1 MALSAT
7 ELPITLFASPVRDGR
22 AVVSEW
28 RWKTPGEY
36 DALCAGA
43 LSAGMCTL
51 RFVPLELTDG
61 SDALVVWVSEDALA
75 VGTEKRVRLAPTQTG
90 AQRLL
95 DLAGGLFGK
104 GATLMTFPTPRIVDA
119 VYGASKV
126 RLGSH
131 SQKPYP
137 GLLSL
142 TSWLKDEDQSEA
154 DRAGRTGLIGNT
166 GKELAVFPRLFDAG
180 KPTYVAPA
188 AAPGKSHFCEPKGPK
203 TGFYGWYIS
212 QDVAGPPKP
221 EVGPFVPNDPSL
233 LPARMLII
241 QAESTCHREPFHD
254 YPQRLRPV
262 LRSAR
267 LNGKAVDL
275 ADVYGGSLERRRL
288 VYKNAPSAPVIPVR
302 YPGA

>member
-7 ELPITLFASPVRDGR
+7 ELPITLFTSSVKDGR
-22 AVVSEW
+22 ALVSGW
-28 RWKTPGEY
+28 KWKTPGEY

-43 LSAGMCTL
+43 VSGGWCSLY
-51 RFVPLELTDG
+51 FVPLELTDG
-61 SDALVVWVSEDALA
+61 SDSLIVWVSEDALC
-75 VGTEKRVRLAPTQTG
+75 VGSDKRVRLAPTQTG

-104 GATLMTFPTPRIVDA
+104 GKYLMTFPTPRLVDA
-119 VYGASKV
+119 VYGAAKV

-131 SQKPYP
+131 PQKPYP

-142 TSWLKDEDQSEA
+142 ASWLKDEDACEA

-166 GKELAVFPRLFDAG
+166 GKELAVFPRLADAG

-188 AAPGKSHFCEPKGPK
+188 PPAGKSHFCEPKGPK
-203 TGFYGWYIS
+203 TGFYGWYGS
-212 QDVAGPPKP
+212 QDVLGPPKP

-233 LPARMLII
+233 LPARTLVI

-262 LRSAR
+262 LRVAK
-267 LNGKAVDL
+267 LNGKEVDL
-275 ADVYGGSLERRRL
+275 ADVYGGSVERRRL
-288 VYKNAPSAPVIPVR
+288 VYKNPPPAPVIPVR